1 MPSSLQV
8 VVGRSCF
15 AIQPWW
21 ELPPQMTLV
30 KPKAWSLELKTWS
43 REPKNTNGEKKPSHA
58 RKGVGLD
65 VVPIEKYVGHVL
77 FLG

>member
-1 MPSSLQV
+1 
-8 VVGRSCF
+8 
-15 AIQPWW
+15 
-21 ELPPQMTLV
+21 MTLV
-30 KPKAWSLELKTWS
+30 KPKAWSLEPKTWS
-43 REPKNTNGEKKPSHA
+43 REPKNTNGEKEPSHA